1 MIINSHIMFII
12 YNVHFDSSQIVSD
25 VLMSPVTRDQ
35 CIPTIRLPARD
46 HNVQL
51 QPQPRRDSRWGVYVH
66 KGPRTSRP
74 GAGSDIVAH
83 KLIQRVPTRCLMV
96 LVSSIERR
104 KFIIMYPVVLDQT
117 ATLYLP
123 LDSLVHPHRHS
134 STHQARL
141 RLRLRLLGPSH
152 LVPLKV
158 GGVAASATR
167 AVACAKTAQ
176 ETVEDAGRLEHVKLP
191 CLRVHMQ

>member
-51 QPQPRRDSRWGVYVH
+51 QPQPQRDSRRGVYVH

-83 KLIQRVPTRCLMV
+83 KLIQRVPTRCLML

-104 KFIIMYPVVLDQT
+104 KFIMYPVVLDQT

-134 STHQARL
+134 STHQVRL
-141 RLRLRLLGPSH
+141 RLRLRILGPSP